1 MQGCQILQASPT
13 VQLRRCQHK
22 SNGCGPDRR
31 SPSSLR
37 SPINYKNLVQKH
49 KEILGHQPGPQALYV
64 CHIVRPIG
72 EMRSKPGPL
81 AALHTYTHTHVH
93 TYTYTPTRIH
103 TYPYA
108 YAYTY
113 TYTYTCTCTCT
124 CTCIYLFVYM
134 CYASCGLLGAEL
146 NHIHL
151 RNLLMHRNLRGLWR
165 QSASWRALHDTSC
178 PRVSGRNRDDEKEE
192 EEQVDWKRPSTKCS
206 VHMPTCM
213 ICGRMLT
220 M

>member
-81 AALHTYTHTHVH
+81 AAFHTYTHTHIH
-93 TYTYTPTRIH
+93 TYTPTH
-103 TYPYA
+103 LH
-108 YAYTY
+108 AYTHTPTHTHTHTHIHIHIHVHVFIY
-113 TYTYTCTCTCT
+113 SFTCAMRRAGCLAPSSTIYTCVISSCIATSGVCGGSRPAGVLSMTQVVPEYQGETAMTKKRKKSRLTGSDLQQNVQCT
-124 CTCIYLFVYM
+124 
-134 CYASCGLLGAEL
+134 
-146 NHIHL
+146 
-151 RNLLMHRNLRGLWR
+151 R
-165 QSASWRALHDTSC
+165 QL
-178 PRVSGRNRDDEKEE
+178 V
-192 EEQVDWKRPSTKCS
+192 
-206 VHMPTCM
+206 
-213 ICGRMLT
+213 
-220 M
+220 